1 MRDKRGRTHL
11 CMQLNMV
18 MENCRGTVK
27 ASADPLHAE
36 IFDTKRGHNCLH
48 AACALRPPYSLKA
61 AELVETLVQDGGYGI
76 SVPDGEGNSCLH
88 LAAETGNKRLIKKL
102 IDLGCDARVVNKEGR
117 TPLHSAAAYGH
128 AEAVLEILNQMSSP
142 QSFAALKDSQ
152 GNTAVQLGPFWSR
165 GNRADPLG
173 LQLDGISIQNIV
185 SYSLTAH
192 SVFCILSRLWHFSSQ
207 SASSFA
213 FFASLLCFSSQSA
226 LLIQRCLPCCFN
238 RSQTCCL
245 GLSLLPLPL

>member
-1 MRDKRGRTHL
+1 MSLLLELSGTQSGTRGQSILLNMRDKRGRTPLMHAIEHGHGKFVEAL
-11 CMQLNMV
+11 L
-18 MENCRGTVK
+18 K

-152 GNTAVQLGPFWSR
+152 GNTAVQLAGHF
-165 GNRADPLG
+165 GHEA
-173 LQLDGISIQNIV
+173 IV
-185 SYSLTAH
+185 Q
-192 SVFCILSRLWHFSSQ
+192 ILS
-207 SASSFA
+207 AY
-213 FFASLLCFSSQSA
+213 
-226 LLIQRCLPCCFN
+226 N
-238 RSQTCCL
+238 
-245 GLSLLPLPL
+245 